1 MNEVKIY
8 MIKEIKI
15 KIIDV
20 LKEMNES
27 KATILG
33 VIAFLKKEE
42 DAKAMLEWLE
52 KNKNNNLTTHEII
65 DHLDLLTM

>member
-1 MNEVKIY
+1 ML
-8 MIKEIKI
+8 KEIKI
-15 KIIDV
+15 QIIDV

-27 KATILG
+27 KSTIIW

-52 KNKNNNLTTHEII
+52 KNKKNNLSTHQII
-65 DHLDLLTM
+65 DYLDLLTM